1 MLIFYRTSSSLIHV
15 SNSTFSVEIQ
25 QGTRLL
31 VSTEAYNLLEK
42 KITKGTSATKEADF
56 PFIPLQMGGV
66 CE

>member
-1 MLIFYRTSSSLIHV
+1 
-15 SNSTFSVEIQ
+15 VEIQ

-42 KITKGTSATKEADF
+42 KITKGMSATKETDF
-56 PFIPLQMGGV
+56 PFISLQMCGV